1 MCEKQTLI
9 ALTGPTAVGKTALSL
24 ALAKEL
30 DGEIISAD
38 SMQVYRGMDIGT
50 AKIQRE
56 EMQGIPHHLI
66 DILEP
71 EENFD
76 AMQFQQRA
84 AAAIADIEAR
94 GKVPILVGGTGFYLQ
109 TVLYEVPF
117 SEESRDEAVHAALAE
132 RRAREG
138 IAALY
143 AELTKVDPEAA
154 AQIHPN
160 NEKRVLRA
168 LEYYL
173 SSGEKISLHNAAA
186 RERRSPY
193 RLFYFVLNTDRAKL
207 YRSID
212 ARVEAMFEAGL
223 LEEVHALAAR
233 GVPRTATSMQGIG
246 YHELFPYLDGEAELL
261 SCKEQIKT
269 DTRHFAKRQLTWFRR
284 ERDAQWFMREDYAS
298 EKAILEDMLRRVR
311 DRREDTE

>member
-30 DGEIISAD
+30 NGEIISAD

-50 AKIQRE
+50 AKIRTE

-84 AAAIADIEAR
+84 TNAIADIQAR

-109 TVLYEVPF
+109 TVLYDVPF
-117 SEESRDEAVHAALAE
+117 SEESRDEAVHAALAA

-138 IAALY
+138 MAALY
-143 AELTKVDPEAA
+143 AELTRVDPEAA

-173 SSGEKISLHNAAA
+173 SSGDKISLHNAAA

-193 RLFYFVLNTDRAKL
+193 RLFYFVLNMDRA
-207 YRSID
+207 S
-212 ARVEAMFEAGL
+212 
-223 LEEVHALAAR
+223 R

-246 YHELFPYLDGEAELL
+246 YHELFPYLDGEAEL
-261 SCKEQIKT
+261 SVCKEQVKT

-284 ERDAQWFMREDYAS
+284 ERDARWFMREDYAS
-298 EKAILEDMLRRVR
+298 EEAILEDMLRRVR

>member
-30 DGEIISAD
+30 NGEIISAD

-50 AKIQRE
+50 AKIRTE

-84 AAAIADIEAR
+84 ANAIADIQAR

-109 TVLYEVPF
+109 TVLYDVPF
-117 SEESRDEAVHAALAE
+117 SEESRDEAVHAALAA

-143 AELTKVDPEAA
+143 AELTRVDPEAA

-193 RLFYFVLNTDRAKL
+193 RLFYFVLNMDRASL
-207 YRSID
+207 YRRID

-223 LEEVHALAAR
+223 VEEVRTLPCRASVTTSSFLTSTERQSYRSARNRLKRIRDILQSANSPGFAGREMRGGLCGKTMPPRKRYSKTCCAAFVTEGKIPNER
-233 GVPRTATSMQGIG
+233 
-246 YHELFPYLDGEAELL
+246 EL
-261 SCKEQIKT
+261 
-269 DTRHFAKRQLTWFRR
+269 
-284 ERDAQWFMREDYAS
+284 
-298 EKAILEDMLRRVR
+298 
-311 DRREDTE
+311 